1 MDQTHGTAERAHGAG
16 RGTAAQQPVLAVD
29 FGTSASSAALL
40 TEAGTRLLKERATGS
55 WAWPSAVCLRD
66 DTLLIGTP
74 AEHRKKVRPELYRSE
89 FKRDIGQDAPIPL
102 GERSYAPGDLVARV
116 LAAFRDEAERLI
128 GGPVD
133 RAVLT
138 VPAAY
143 GPADPRRQV
152 MLEAGRAAGF
162 GAVELLAEPAAAAYA
177 PVAGKP
183 VGPGQTLLVYDFG
196 GGTFDAALVRLREG
210 GSHEVLGHNALEDCG
225 GSDIDALLLAEIR
238 TRGGE
243 AMAAALRPGAETAG
257 ARTAARRNA
266 LELGD
271 FARRLKHQLSADSY
285 VEDIFGSTDVVVEL
299 DRKRFV
305 KIVEPLLARTVDC
318 CRSLLTA
325 AELTVEQVDAVLLV
339 GGTTRMPAVAD
350 LVHQALGRPLR
361 SVEDPELAVAQGAAR
376 WASYARERHLVPAD
390 HPRGE
395 RPLSWQFAGG
405 TVELVQWLQAPGAVY
420 AAGEALA
427 LARPSDGSLWELRAE
442 GRPGRIVAQHA
453 AVGQTVVS
461 GDWLVTV
468 GAPDAPAAPVASA
481 AVKPGGTTAW
491 LTDGWLLRTV
501 RHAKDSEVV
510 PPALSA
516 DGKWLAT
523 GASDGTACV
532 LDMATGRT
540 LTTVRH
546 PEPVLTVAVGDGGTL
561 LASGA
566 RAPDARLSRHSES
579 VLVST
584 HGDWVRAVAVTEDG
598 RWFASASD
606 DAVVHVWDVRAH
618 RRVASLRHESWVLAL
633 ALSADGR
640 VLATG
645 DRDGTCRVWSL
656 PDATETWSIPYGVA
670 INGVSLSADGE
681 RLAIGV
687 QSGRV
692 HVWDLPRSDC
702 LLTLDHAAAVNSVS
716 LSSDGSLLAV
726 APALWSA
733 QVRAVDTDRLLC
745 EIAHPEALTGASLSG
760 DGRRLA
766 TSCQDGTAR
775 VWALTQEDS

>member
-1 MDQTHGTAERAHGAG
+1 ME
-16 RGTAAQQPVLAVD
+16 QPVLAID

-40 TEAGTRLLKERATGS
+40 TDAGTRLLKERATGA

-74 AEHRKKVRPELYRSE
+74 AEHRKKVRPELYRNE

-102 GERSYAPGDLVARV
+102 GESSFAPGDLVARV
-116 LAAFRDEAERLI
+116 LAAFRDEAERLL

-162 GAVELLAEPAAAAYA
+162 AAVELLAEPAAAAYA

-196 GGTFDAALVRLREG
+196 GGTFDAALVRLRAG
-210 GSHEVLGHNALEDCG
+210 GSHEVLGHDALDDCG
-225 GSDIDALLLAEIR
+225 GSDIDALLLTEIR
-238 TRGGE
+238 RRGGE
-243 AMAAALRPGAETAG
+243 AMAAALRPAAQTAG

-271 FARRLKHQLSADSY
+271 FARGLKHQLSADSY

-318 CRSLLTA
+318 CRNLLTA
-325 AELTVEQVDAVLLV
+325 AELTIEQVDAVLLV

-350 LVHQALGRPLR
+350 LVQQALGRPLR

-376 WASYARERHLVPAD
+376 WASYAAERHLVPAD

-395 RPLSWQFAGG
+395 RPLSWQFADG
-405 TVELVQWLQAPGAVY
+405 TVELVQWLQAPGASY

-468 GAPDAPAAPVASA
+468 GSPEGQEVTEPG
-481 AVKPGGTTAW
+481 GGTTAW
-491 LTDGWLLRTV
+491 LSEGWLLRTV

-510 PPALSA
+510 PPSLST
-516 DGKWLAT
+516 DGQWLAT

-532 LDMATGRT
+532 LEMTTGRT

-546 PEPVLTVAVGDGGTL
+546 PEPVLSVAVGDGGSL

-566 RAPDARLSRHSES
+566 RGPDARLSRRSDS
-579 VLVST
+579 VVVST

-598 RWFASASD
+598 RWFASGSD

-618 RRVASLRHESWVLAL
+618 RRIASLRHESWVLAL
-633 ALSADGR
+633 ALSADGS

-645 DRDGTCRVWSL
+645 ERDGTCRVWSV
-656 PDATETWSIPYGVA
+656 PDAAETWSVPYGVA
-670 INGVSLSADGE
+670 VNGVSLSADGR
-681 RLAIGV
+681 RLAVGV
-687 QSGRV
+687 QTGRV
-692 HVWDLPRSDC
+692 HVWDVQQRDC
-702 LLTLDHAAAVNSVS
+702 LLTLDHTAAVNSVS

-726 APALWSA
+726 APALWAA
-733 QVRAVDTDRLLC
+733 QVRSVDTDRLLC
-745 EIAHPEALTGASLSG
+745 EIPHPEALTGASLSG

-775 VWALTQEDS
+775 VWALTQEDPAN